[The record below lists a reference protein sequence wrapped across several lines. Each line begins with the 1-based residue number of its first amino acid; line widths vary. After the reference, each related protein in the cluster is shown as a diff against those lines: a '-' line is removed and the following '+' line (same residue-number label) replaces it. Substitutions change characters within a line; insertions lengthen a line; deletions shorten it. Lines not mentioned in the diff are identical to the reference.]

1 MLLKEKREPLR
12 YRQLLLA
19 DQKLP
24 AGSMTQATQTFLAT
38 TTNSGGGGGSGA
50 YTAGPWFLSA
60 LQYCGRDE
68 NMRRK
73 AKRELHGSAQEAK
86 SCMASAFSG
95 HGQPR
100 MSSPSRILLRRC
112 CMLPPSCYMLPP

>member
-60 LQYCGRDE
+60 LQYCSRGE
-68 NMRRK
+68 NRGVKPRGECVVQHRRSH
-73 AKRELHGSAQEAK
+73 ED
-86 SCMASAFSG
+86 
-95 HGQPR
+95 
-100 MSSPSRILLRRC
+100 
-112 CMLPPSCYMLPP
+112 